1 MEGEMATANQ
11 LARLIA
17 FLLLAYFA
25 LTAAKAFAFT
35 FVW

>member
-1 MEGEMATANQ
+1 MEKSDQ
-11 LARLIA
+11 LKRVMA

-25 LTAAKAFAFT
+25 LTAAGALAFT